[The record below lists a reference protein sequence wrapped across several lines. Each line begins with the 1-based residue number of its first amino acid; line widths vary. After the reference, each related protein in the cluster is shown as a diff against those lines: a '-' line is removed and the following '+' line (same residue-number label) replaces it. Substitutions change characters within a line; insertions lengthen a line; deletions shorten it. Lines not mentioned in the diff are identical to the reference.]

1 MNALLRTTALATLA
15 LTLSF
20 GAANAAD
27 SSAVRLS
34 QTRLANLGYDVGPRD
49 GVIGVQTA
57 NAIADFQAHAGLP
70 ATGSLDSDTYRIL
83 KDTNAVAWRDGYYG
97 TRAWAPG
104 YAYNGYRYG
113 YAPVQTSRV
122 SAVPVR
128 FGNLAVNENR
138 VGGVGNY
145 TVTLNGA
152 PVLVANNQ
160 PAPIRVSN
168 TYRMPGEDVV
178 IFTSYDGTGGCSY
191 KNYMMSVRS
200 DGTHSTPAAVG
211 DCSGN
216 YQAAIE
222 GNGLLVH
229 YTPVGYNSWSTVRYA
244 DGTLAR
250 L

>member
-1 MNALLRTTALATLA
+1 MKTLLRTTALATLV

-49 GVIGVQTA
+49 GVIGAQTA

-70 ATGSLDSDTYRIL
+70 ATGALDSDTYRIL
-83 KDTNAVAWRDGYYG
+83 KDTNAVAWRGAYRG
-97 TRAWAPG
+97 NWAG
-104 YAYNGYRYG
+104 YAYNGYHYG
-113 YAPVQTSRV
+113 YAPVQTNRI

-128 FGNLAVNENR
+128 FGNLAVNESR
-138 VGGVGNY
+138 IGAMGNY

-160 PAPIRVSN
+160 PAPIRISN

-200 DGTHSTPAAVG
+200 DGTHSTPTAVG

-216 YQAAIE
+216 YRAAIE
-222 GNGLLVH
+222 GNGLLVN
-229 YTPVGYNSWSTVRYA
+229 YTPVGYNTWNTVRYA
-244 DGTLAR
+244 NGTLAG